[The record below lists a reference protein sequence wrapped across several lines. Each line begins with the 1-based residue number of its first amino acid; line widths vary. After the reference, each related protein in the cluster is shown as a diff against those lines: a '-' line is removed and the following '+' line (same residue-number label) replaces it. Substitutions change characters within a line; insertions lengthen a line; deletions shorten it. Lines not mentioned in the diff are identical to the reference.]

1 METHSSKWRYFTEN
15 DLALDGESLKRS
27 FAGHIEYTQAR
38 DEYSVTQ
45 LDFFQSLART
55 VRERL
60 LDRWN
65 QTQQRYY
72 KDDVKRVYYLSLEF
86 LLGRLLKDG
95 LINLGILDEARS
107 ALADLDVDLDELLEE
122 EIDAGLGNGGL
133 GRLAA
138 CFLDSM
144 ATLGIPAM
152 GYGIRYEYGIFRQI
166 ITNGRQVEGPDN
178 WLRYGNPWEMPRAEC
193 LFPVRFYGRVESRKS
208 PNGRILFDWVDTEI
222 VMAMAHDILVPGY
235 RNDCVNTL
243 RLWAA
248 KASREFDL
256 WNFNQGDYVTA
267 VYDKNA
273 TENISRVLYP
283 SDNTS
288 AGKELRLKQEYFF
301 VSATIQDA
309 IRRHL
314 KSHPSV
320 RNLHE
325 KAVFQLNDTHPSL
338 AVPELL
344 RILIDDLRLPWDEA
358 WNITTKS
365 LAYTNHTVLPEA
377 LERWP
382 VPLMEKLLPR
392 HLQIV
397 FEINDR
403 FLSKVR
409 SLHPNDVSKV
419 QRLSLIDEGGEKKVR
434 MAHVA
439 IVGSNSVNGVSE
451 LHSKLLVER
460 IFPDFAEL
468 YPDRF
473 NSKTNGITPRR
484 WLLGC
489 NPGLAGLITRKIG
502 DDWVCHLP
510 ALEDLAP
517 CADDESLREEFRQ
530 IKLGNKHRLAEII
543 RYRCGVTVDPRSLFD
558 VQVKRIHEYKRQLL
572 NVLHVISLA
581 NRIRRE
587 GPDPGRP
594 RTVIIAGK
602 AAPGYAMAKLIIR
615 LINDTADWVNRDPV
629 VSPHLKMVFI
639 PNYEVSLAEVII
651 PAADLSEQIST
662 AGMEASGTGN
672 MKLSLNG
679 ALTIGTLDGANI
691 EIADAVGR
699 ENLFIFG
706 LTEPEVVDLRA
717 RAYDPM
723 DPYNANPDLKE
734 AIDII
739 ADGDISPGD
748 RLRYQPIIASLLRK
762 GDHFLVLA
770 DFAAYCEA
778 QREVSAAFQDRD
790 EWSKRAVTTVAKMG
804 RFSSD
809 LTITRYAEDIWH
821 VPVGEEENPDT
832 MEFEVRP
839 EDSIESSS

>member
-15 DLALDGESLKRS
+15 DLELDVESLKRS
-27 FAGHIEYTQAR
+27 FAGHIEYSQAK
-38 DEYSVTQ
+38 DEFGVTQ

-55 VRERL
+55 LRERL

-65 QTQQRYY
+65 RTQQRYY
-72 KDDVKRVYYLSLEF
+72 QQDTKRVYYLSLEF

-95 LINLGILDEARS
+95 LINLGIFDEART
-107 ALADLDVDLDELLEE
+107 ALAELDVDLDEVLDEE
-122 EIDAGLGNGGL
+122 VDAGLGNGGL

-144 ATLGIPAM
+144 ATLGLPAM

-178 WLRYGNPWEMPRAEC
+178 WLRYGNPWEIPRAEC
-193 LFPVRFYGRVESRKS
+193 LFPVRFYGRVESQEDA
-208 PNGRILFDWVDTEI
+208 NGRVLFNWVDTEI
-222 VMAMAHDILVPGY
+222 VMAMAHDLLIPGY
-235 RNDCVNTL
+235 KNDCVNTL

-256 WNFNQGDYVTA
+256 WNFNQGDYVSA
-267 VYDKNA
+267 VCNKNT

-283 SDNTS
+283 SDNTA

-301 VSATIQDA
+301 VSATLQDA

-314 KSHPSV
+314 KSHSSV

-338 AVPELL
+338 AVPELQ

-358 WNITTKS
+358 WDITTQA

-377 LERWP
+377 LEKWP
-382 VPLMEKLLPR
+382 VALMERLLPR
-392 HLQIV
+392 HLQIIY
-397 FEINDR
+397 EINER
-403 FLSKVR
+403 FLSEIRVAYPGDEK
-409 SLHPNDVSKV
+409 KV
-419 QRLSLIDEGGEKKVR
+419 QRVSLIDEVGDKAVR
-434 MAHVA
+434 MANVA
-439 IVGSNSVNGVSE
+439 IVGSRSVNGVSQ

-468 YPDRF
+468 YPGRF
-473 NSKTNGITPRR
+473 NSKTNGVTPRR

-489 NPGLAGLITRKIG
+489 NPGLAELIRRKIG
-502 DDWVCHLP
+502 DEWIKHLP
-510 ALEDLAP
+510 ALADLAP
-517 CADDESLREEFRQ
+517 HVNDESLQEEFRQ
-530 IKLGNKHRLAEII
+530 VKLGNKHRLAEVI
-543 RYRCGVTVDPRSLFD
+543 RYRCGVSVDPLSLFD

-572 NVLHVISLA
+572 NVLHVIALA
-581 NRIRRE
+581 NRIKRE
-587 GPDPGRP
+587 GAGTGRP

-602 AAPGYAMAKLIIR
+602 AAPGYAMAKLLIR

-629 VSPHLKMVFI
+629 VSRHLKMVFI

-699 ENLFIFG
+699 DNLFIFG
-706 LTEPEVVDLRA
+706 LTEPEVVELRA
-717 RAYDPM
+717 GGYDPM
-723 DPYNANPDLKE
+723 VPYHADPNLKE
-734 AIDII
+734 AIDMI
-739 ADGDISPGD
+739 AAGDLSPDD
-748 RLRYQPIIASLLRK
+748 RRRYQPIVASLLK
-762 GDHFLVLA
+762 KKDHYLVLA

-778 QREVSAAFQDRD
+778 QQEVSETFLDRD
-790 EWSKRAVTTVAKMG
+790 RWTTMSLTTVAKMG

-809 LTITRYAEDIWH
+809 LTIGRYAEEIWGLSME
-821 VPVGEEENPDT
+821 PSEDRTT
-832 MEFEVRP
+832 MEFEANDFDEEGP
-839 EDSIESSS
+839 A